1 MAEKDNNDELKIEHE
16 NENDIPFWSNI
27 FKRKEHA
34 NYDILRILR
43 KIPLFSTLTPR
54 EIRRVALA
62 VYERK
67 YQGGEYLF
75 KEGNPGTGMF
85 IIREGSIAIERVSE
99 NGEMMHLASL
109 KSGDFVGELSLLSD
123 DPRSASAR
131 CTKKTTVVVLVREDL
146 FDFIDRD
153 LAVGV
158 KILKELAKMIGE
170 RLKDTNKAL
179 LTTRQKCETVKQK
192 HDDVTKKYNTLVSRV
207 KKTEQQ

>member
-1 MAEKDNNDELKIEHE
+1 MADHENNDDLKIENE
-16 NENDIPFWSNI
+16 NEVPFWANI
-27 FKRKEHA
+27 FKRKEQAH
-34 NYDILRILR
+34 YDILRILR
-43 KIPLFSTLTPR
+43 KIPLFATLTPK
-54 EIRRVALA
+54 EVKRVALA

-67 YQGGEYLF
+67 YQAGEFLF

-85 IIREGSIAIERVSE
+85 IIKEGAISIERVSE
-99 NGEMMHLASL
+99 NGDIMHLASL

-131 CTKKTTVVVLVREDL
+131 CTKTTTVIVLVREDL

-179 LTTRQKCETVKQK
+179 LSTRMQCDQYKKKQE
-192 HDDVTKKYNTLVSRV
+192 DVSKKFNNLVSRV
-207 KKTEQQ
+207 KKPEQK